1 MCSQPTTNIL
11 KWFHSFPP
19 ILNHFC
25 SFPTIFNHFRA
36 LSYFSNSPPLVP
48 TRFYLFP
55 PIFIHSQLS
64 LLIFQPFLMC
74 FPLSLT
80 NYTCMQWNPPPLLIP
95 EHFRP
100 HLHRKPPIFSHLA
113 TLAHQTH
120 NFTPQHTFYNCQQ
133 LFQTLPHLLSTSF
146 TSYRAPTHVFSWW
159 MLIISEPMHI
169 FNRLP
174 VLAFSIPQTPFI
186 LFL

>member
-1 MCSQPTTNIL
+1 
-11 KWFHSFPP
+11 
-19 ILNHFC
+19 
-25 SFPTIFNHFRA
+25 
-36 LSYFSNSPPLVP
+36 
-48 TRFYLFP
+48 
-55 PIFIHSQLS
+55 
-64 LLIFQPFLMC
+64 MC
-74 FPLSLT
+74 FPSTLT
-80 NYTCMQWNPPPLLIP
+80 NYTCIQWNPPPPLIP

-159 MLIISEPMHI
+159 ILIISEPVHI
-169 FNRLP
+169 FNHLP
-174 VLAFSIPQTPFI
+174 VLAFSTPQTPFYFI
-186 LFL
+186 FYNNIWFPLSTLFNTHFRPLFRVLNEHHPSLNLWASPHFFVK